1 MATKKLN
8 LEEEAITDSLVA
20 DTDSE
25 TGTEVSDV
33 EFED

>member
-1 MATKKLN
+1 MATKKLK

-25 TGTEVSDV
+25 TGTEAM
-33 EFED
+33 